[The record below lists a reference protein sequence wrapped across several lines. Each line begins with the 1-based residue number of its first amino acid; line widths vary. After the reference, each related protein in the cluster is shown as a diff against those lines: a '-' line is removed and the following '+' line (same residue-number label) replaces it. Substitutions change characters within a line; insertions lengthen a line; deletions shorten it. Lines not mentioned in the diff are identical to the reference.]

1 MEERVGH
8 NVLGFVSSRLG
19 LGEAARNSVRLL
31 CMRGQEHAC
40 LNLFP
45 PLDVSHEEPDPAWN
59 VVDSAGELLAGV
71 NIFHLNPPEADYLI
85 TSERAPGLQWPD
97 HVNAIVPFWE
107 LPRLPDDWLSA
118 CSRMDVVLAPSRFV
132 MDAVQSALPDVRVI
146 HYPQAVYPPP
156 GVVPDRSRWGF
167 AGGSVAF
174 LSAFDLLSD
183 MCRKNPW
190 GAIDA
195 FQAAFPG
202 RDDVLLMVKVNNVDG
217 AHGQDAQ
224 YRDLSRRAQE
234 DSRIRLLARSLSRG
248 DLWSLYASADV
259 YVSLHRSEGL
269 GLGPLEAMAVG
280 TPAIATGW
288 SGNMDFMTAENSFP
302 VPFTLVPVGGTSIEA
317 YEGRGGRQQWADP
330 DTGAAA
336 AMMLSLANDPELRR
350 MMSVRA
356 REGADAA
363 RAAQT
368 RGASLDELL
377 ALHDRGYLGSAEHRL
392 KVRGMVRRRSV
403 IRLKRPV
410 VAALRT
416 LGLKAPALV
425 TASNPPL
432 TPIDSMA
439 LACLIADGVERPETP

>member
-1 MEERVGH
+1 
-8 NVLGFVSSRLG
+8 
-19 LGEAARNSVRLL
+19 
-31 CMRGQEHAC
+31 
-40 LNLFP
+40 
-45 PLDVSHEEPDPAWN
+45 
-59 VVDSAGELLAGV
+59 
-71 NIFHLNPPEADYLI
+71 
-85 TSERAPGLQWPD
+85 
-97 HVNAIVPFWE
+97 
-107 LPRLPDDWLSA
+107 
-118 CSRMDVVLAPSRFV
+118 
-132 MDAVQSALPDVRVI
+132 
-146 HYPQAVYPPP
+146 
-156 GVVPDRSRWGF
+156 
-167 AGGSVAF
+167 
-174 LSAFDLLSD
+174 
-183 MCRKNPW
+183 
-190 GAIDA
+190 
-195 FQAAFPG
+195 
-202 RDDVLLMVKVNNVDG
+202 
-217 AHGQDAQ
+217 
-224 YRDLSRRAQE
+224 
-234 DSRIRLLARSLSRG
+234 
-248 DLWSLYASADV
+248 
-259 YVSLHRSEGL
+259 
-269 GLGPLEAMAVG
+269 MAVG

-368 RGASLDELL
+368 RWASLDELL